1 MNEKKLMRSSKD
13 CKLFGVCGGLAEYF
27 GVDSTVVRLIAII
40 LVIFAGM
47 SFWLYIIAALIMPV
61 DDGTV
66 DIEYKEKDNDNN
78 Y

>member
-1 MNEKKLMRSSKD
+1 MSEKKLMRSTRD

-27 GVDSTVVRLIAII
+27 GVDSTVVRLIAVI

-61 DDGTV
+61 DDGTYDV
-66 DIEYKEKDNDNN
+66 DYKEHDNDS